1 MAKRRRAR
9 KIVLDVLY
17 RMEIERGQVEDMLE
31 AYRDEMEE
39 KGIADF
45 VAKLFKGV
53 MEHRREIDK
62 LIDQYADRWS
72 IERMPVLDRNILRIG
87 TYEILYEEDIPY
99 GVSINEAVELANT
112 YSTEES
118 GKFVNGILG
127 RLVKEIE
134 SKAESA
140 KPKTG

>member
-45 VAKLFKGV
+45 VTKLLKGA

-112 YSTEES
+112 YSTEGS

-127 RLVKEIE
+127 RLVKDIE
-134 SKAESA
+134 SQKSET
-140 KPKTG
+140 KNL